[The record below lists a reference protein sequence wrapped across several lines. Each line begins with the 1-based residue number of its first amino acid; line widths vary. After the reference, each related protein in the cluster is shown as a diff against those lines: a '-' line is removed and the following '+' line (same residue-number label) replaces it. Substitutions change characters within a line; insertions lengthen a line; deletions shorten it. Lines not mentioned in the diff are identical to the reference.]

1 MPASSSQTLAPLPR
15 IPRFDAWAPAVQSAE
30 LLRGT
35 LVRCGPGRRLVG
47 WPESPRV
54 RALALSPWLTD
65 QRIAVRLTA
74 AWIWEAAASP
84 GHPLRFAMRDGRR
97 ATRSPSPA
105 FTLQQFR
112 MQSGDVVQL
121 DDFMVTSP
129 LRTLFDLL
137 RSSGDAGR
145 EHRVACRLLLARIPN
160 ARAQIQDRLLN
171 GGRPYRVIAM
181 DRLERYGGT
190 GGPASS

>member
-1 MPASSSQTLAPLPR
+1 MPASSPQTLRPLPR
-15 IPRFDAWAPAVQSAE
+15 IPHFDAWAPAVQSAE

-74 AWIWEAAASP
+74 AWIWGAAASP

-97 ATRSPSPA
+97 ATSPPSPE

-112 MQSGDVVQL
+112 MGSGDVVEL
-121 DDFMVTSP
+121 DGCMVTSP

-137 RSSGDAGR
+137 RSQGDADR
-145 EHRVACRLLLARIPN
+145 EHRVACRLLLARIPD
-160 ARAQIQDRLLN
+160 ARALIADRLVN
-171 GGRPYRVIAM
+171 GGRPYRVIALQ
-181 DRLERYGGT
+181 RLESCGGT
-190 GGPASS
+190 SGPASS